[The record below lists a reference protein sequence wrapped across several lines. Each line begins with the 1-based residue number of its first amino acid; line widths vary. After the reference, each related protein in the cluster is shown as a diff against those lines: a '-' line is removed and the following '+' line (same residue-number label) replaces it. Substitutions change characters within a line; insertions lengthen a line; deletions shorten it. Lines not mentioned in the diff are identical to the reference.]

1 MGTTA
6 KLEHPV
12 LRPFDDGALT
22 SAVIKAVGNYDLAH
36 DRAALQ
42 PLDHLS
48 SRIEIDGL
56 NAAPEGVFDAG
67 GGRFQA
73 AATLFV
79 TLSYGDD
86 PDPLASRESL
96 AVYISGHFEGAVPRI
111 DHVDINTAA
120 LAD

>member
-22 SAVIKAVGNYDLAH
+22 SAVIKAVSNYDLAH